1 MNKAMNIK
9 LHIERLILDGVNI
22 PRSQRRLLQASV
34 ESELTRLFTKGG
46 VPQHLAS
53 GGASAHV
60 PASPI
65 DVSSGNHPIR
75 LGRQIA
81 QSVYGGIGK

>member
-1 MNKAMNIK
+1 MNIN
-9 LHIERLILDGVNI
+9 LHIERLILYGVDV
-22 PRSQRRLLQASV
+22 PHSQRRLLQASV
-34 ESELTRLFTKGG
+34 ESELTRLFIKGG

-53 GGASAHV
+53 GSALPHV

-65 DVSSGNHPIR
+65 HMVGDSDPVR

-81 QSVYGGIGK
+81 TSVYAGIGK